1 MDYQRQVFELWH
13 RFRDQT
19 APRKELDDLL
29 EPLVEAMGDVL
40 RRGIEGRDAKLSRFC
55 ESLLDRYH
63 MYWLFSTMPG
73 VEPTNNHAERV
84 QRRAV
89 LWRKRSFGCQSADG
103 CRFVERILTVVQ
115 TLRLQGRNSLEFLA
129 ESIAAHRTGSV
140 KPKLSAA
147 GG

>member
-1 MDYQRQVFELWH
+1 MS
-13 RFRDQT
+13 QT
-19 APRKELDDLL
+19 EWNANLSP
-29 EPLVEAMGDVL
+29 VIEAMAAIL
-40 RRGIEGRDAKLSRFC
+40 RRGIASRDAKLSRFC

-63 MYWLFSTMPG
+63 MYWLFSWTEG

-115 TLRLQGRNSLEFLA
+115 TLRLQKRNALDYLTQCLT
-129 ESIAAHRTGSV
+129 AHR
-140 KPKLSAA
+140 A
-147 GG
+147 GNPTPALV